1 MGIEYIAWQRELIA
15 SLKEDGHWEL
25 ARQAQAVLDQM
36 IGMPNGRVPPFAFGI
51 STRRTGGG
59 K

>member
-36 IGMPNGRVPPFAFGI
+36 IETFNRDLRRQASKAASAADFAA
-51 STRRTGGG
+51 
-59 K
+59 